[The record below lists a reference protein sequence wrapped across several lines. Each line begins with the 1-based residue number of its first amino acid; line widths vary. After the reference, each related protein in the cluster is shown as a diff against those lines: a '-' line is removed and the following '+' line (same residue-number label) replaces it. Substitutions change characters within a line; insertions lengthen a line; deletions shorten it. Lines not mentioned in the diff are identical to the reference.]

1 MEEKPAKR
9 NSICNNLA
17 SPRWNMEFFKNR
29 FLSHCYT
36 LLKPL
41 AYGCFKKSQK
51 FEEEMDFKYA
61 LKAMHLFCG
70 FWSIS
75 NQHWFD
81 YWKVIFFLPNDLPLG
96 MGIEK
101 SWKELLIFIYVG
113 KHHFEHSVCLTKS
126 FFTFLSWDSPSKEM
140 CSLTILWWRRESH

>member
-1 MEEKPAKR
+1 
-9 NSICNNLA
+9 
-17 SPRWNMEFFKNR
+17 MEFFKNR

-70 FWSIS
+70 FWSSDCI
-75 NQHWFD
+75 
-81 YWKVIFFLPNDLPLG
+81 LLCG
-96 MGIEK
+96 MYFQG
-101 SWKELLIFIYVG
+101 
-113 KHHFEHSVCLTKS
+113 
-126 FFTFLSWDSPSKEM
+126 
-140 CSLTILWWRRESH
+140 